1 MRSVR
6 QSFNPQRLYKF
17 KHALEAAWQEV
28 EGRTPGPMREVT
40 RELMA
45 AAIVRAA
52 ERGAARPRAL
62 RGAALAAFRGTPEK
76 ASD

>member
-6 QSFNPQRLYKF
+6 QSFNPKRLDKL
-17 KHALEAAWQEV
+17 KHALERAWKVV
-28 EGRTPGPMREVT
+28 EGRTPNPMREVT

-45 AAIVRAA
+45 SAIVRAA

-62 RGAALAAFRGTPEK
+62 KAAALAAFRRTPDK
-76 ASD
+76 APD

>member
-6 QSFNPQRLYKF
+6 QSFNSRRLDKF

-28 EGRTPGPMREVT
+28 EGRTPDPMREVT

-45 AAIVRAA
+45 SAIVRAA

-62 RGAALAAFRGTPEK
+62 KGAALAAFRGTPDK
-76 ASD
+76 GSH